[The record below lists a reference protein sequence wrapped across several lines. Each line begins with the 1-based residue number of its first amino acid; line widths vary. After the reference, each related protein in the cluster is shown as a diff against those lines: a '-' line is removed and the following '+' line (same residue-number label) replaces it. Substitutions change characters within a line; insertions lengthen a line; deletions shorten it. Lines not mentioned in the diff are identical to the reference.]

1 MTDDILITKQQRNIK
16 YQIWLM
22 LAIVT
27 VSLLLGFLLI
37 PKDENQKQR
46 LISLVGT
53 TNQGG
58 LVSPTVNLD
67 ELLSFDTQSEKP
79 KWTMLIVGGACDT
92 KCKEVLRETK
102 HVHMLLGKNSL
113 RVHRIYLQDQSIFSF
128 TKISNLK
135 DEHPHLKMVSG
146 NVDALRKATEK
157 ATSAWDSEETRVFV
171 LTPDNEAVLYYSKAH
186 YLGGLLD
193 DLKHLLKYSPSR

>member
-79 KWTMLIVGGACDT
+79 KWTVLIVGGACDM

-135 DEHPHLKMVSG
+135 DEHPHLQMVSG
-146 NVDALRKATEK
+146 NVDALRQATKK

>member
-1 MTDDILITKQQRNIK
+1 MSDDISITNQQRNMK

-22 LAIVT
+22 MAVII
-27 VSLLLGFLLI
+27 VSLLFGFLLI

-67 ELLSFDTQSEKP
+67 ELLSFDTKSEKP
-79 KWTMLIVGGACDT
+79 KWTVLIAGGACDLR
-92 KCKEVLRETK
+92 CKEVLKETK

-113 RVHRIYLQDQSIFSF
+113 RVHRVYMREQSIFNSAE
-128 TKISNLK
+128 ISNFK
-135 DEHPHLKMVSG
+135 DDHPHLRIVPG
-146 NVDALRKATEK
+146 NVDALRQATEM
-157 ATSAWDSEETRVFV
+157 ATSAWDSKETRVFV
-171 LTPDNEAVLYYSKAH
+171 LTPDNLAVLYYSKDH
-186 YLGGLLD
+186 DLGGLLD
-193 DLKHLLKYSPSR
+193 DLKHLLKYSPNR

>member
-113 RVHRIYLQDQSIFSF
+113 RVHRIYVQDQSIFSF

-135 DEHPHLKMVSG
+135 DEHPHLQMVSG
-146 NVDALRKATEK
+146 NVDALRQATEK

-171 LTPDNEAVLYYSKAH
+171 LTPDNEAVLYYSEDH

-193 DLKHLLKYSPSR
+193 DLKHLLKYSPS

>member
-135 DEHPHLKMVSG
+135 DEHPHLQMISG
-146 NVDALRKATEK
+146 NVDALRQATEK
-157 ATSAWDSEETRVFV
+157 ATSAWDSKETRVFV

>member
-22 LAIVT
+22 LTIVT

-58 LVSPTVNLD
+58 LVSPTINLD

-79 KWTMLIVGGACDT
+79 KWTVLIVGGACDM

-135 DEHPHLKMVSG
+135 NEHPHLQMVSG
-146 NVDALRKATEK
+146 NVDALRQATEK

-186 YLGGLLD
+186 HLGGLLD